1 MHNKLNF
8 VAVFDIAGD
17 KISSP
22 FFSDERYWNSI
33 CVEAEKAILP
43 KYVVLNGRRT
53 FNTIS
58 DVVGNSVLVPIQ
70 NSVKGFFGKSSFK
83 FESLES
89 SANFS

>member
-8 VAVFDIAGD
+8 VAVFDTAGD
-17 KISSP
+17 KISST

-33 CVEAEKAILP
+33 CVEPEKVILP
-43 KYVVLNGRRT
+43 KYVVLKGRRT
-53 FNTIS
+53 FNAIS
-58 DVVGNSVLVPIQ
+58 DIVGNLVLVPIQ
-70 NSVKGFFGKSSFK
+70 NSGKGFFGKSSFN